1 MDIYSETDIENDLD
15 PEEFNSKKRKLLG
28 EGVFESFM
36 HPKQIKVGKIVLKNE
51 MKNQSKNQ
59 LTEEKKSS
67 NDLPTKQRKHK
78 FNVI

>member
-1 MDIYSETDIENDLD
+1 MDICSEIDNLNDAD

-51 MKNQSKNQ
+51 KKNQPK
-59 LTEEKKSS
+59 EEKKLIK
-67 NDLPTKQRKHK
+67 DIPKKLQKHK